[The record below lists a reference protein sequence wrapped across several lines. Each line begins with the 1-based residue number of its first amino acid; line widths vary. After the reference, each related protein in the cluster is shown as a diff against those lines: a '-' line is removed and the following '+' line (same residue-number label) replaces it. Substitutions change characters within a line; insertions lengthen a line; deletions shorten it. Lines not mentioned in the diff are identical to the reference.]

1 MTVCGCLT
9 CSGRHRGASCG
20 AVGSSSAQSE
30 CWERSC
36 RLSHSLGSN
45 LQGGWEEGGR
55 EAGRRGREGGEGG
68 REEREGGRR
77 GRRHDSVRDVREFFI
92 SRVPYPLQRG
102 YSLFKRSKHNEP
114 GSHVDGISRYLK
126 TEGSPC

>member
-1 MTVCGCLT
+1 MAVSLALVVTEEQVAELLEALPHRVNVGNVLVDYLTVWVVIY
-9 CSGRHRGASCG
+9 R
-20 AVGSSSAQSE
+20 
-30 CWERSC
+30 
-36 RLSHSLGSN
+36 
-45 LQGGWEEGGR
+45 EGGR
-55 EAGRRGREGGEGG
+55 REGGRQGGEGG
-68 REEREGGRR
+68 REEREAGRR
-77 GRRHDSVRDVREFFI
+77 GREEGEGGGMTVSGMLENFFI